1 MTHPFDAPEMA
12 AARRRKAE
20 AVHSE
25 RNARLP
31 ATVQAQSPET
41 LQRLLHELT
50 VHQIELEMQNE
61 ELRRAESQLEAA
73 RLRWFDLYELAPVGY
88 CAVAEDGLIAQANLA
103 AATLLG
109 VPRGDLL
116 TQPLTRFIT
125 SVDQDTY
132 YRQRKELAQTGR
144 SPARDLRMVNGAGR
158 QFWAQ
163 MAISRALDDSG
174 APELRIVL
182 TDASERKR
190 AEAEVQ
196 ESQERYR
203 SLIEST
209 PEPMAVHRGGQLV
222 YVNPAAVALLGAG
235 SAAALVGKPI
245 VDLLPPEHRVTHLA
259 RLVDV
264 RTGVTTAPM
273 AEVQMLRQDGTLLD
287 VQVQTAAIRYGEE
300 PAIHLVMRDVTAVK
314 QLSDELYQHRHHLE
328 ELVFHRTQELTA
340 ARRQA
345 DAANQAKSRFLAN
358 MSHEIRTPM
367 NAIIG
372 LNDLMRRDAATPRQA
387 ERLDKMARAA
397 QHLLAIV
404 NDVLDLARIEA
415 DQVQLERA
423 DLHLAT
429 LFDAVASIVGEPA
442 RDKGLRLE
450 QDYSAAPAWLQ
461 GDARRLRQALLNLAT
476 NAVKFTARGAVTLRA
491 QRVDESAEG
500 VLIRFSVQDTGIGVA
515 ADTLPR
521 LFHEFEQADS
531 STTRLYGGTGLG
543 LAITRRLA
551 RLMGGEAGAES
562 TPGVGSTF
570 WFTAR
575 LGLGRAALSGT
586 HGTDRTDSNVGNVG
600 NVQNVGNVGMVG
612 TDSTDSTADALRQR
626 HQGARILLAE
636 DNEVN
641 RELALEWLRRAG
653 LEADIAVDGRE
664 AVQRAR
670 ERPYDLI
677 LMDMQMPVM
686 DGLEATQALR
696 ALPGFASVPILA
708 MTANAY
714 AENRA
719 ACTAA
724 GMNDFITKPV
734 LLPAF
739 YATLLKWLDATRPGP
754 GRH

>member
-1 MTHPFDAPEMA
+1 MNHPFDSPDFA

-25 RNARLP
+25 RTARLP
-31 ATVQAQSPET
+31 AASQAQSPEAM
-41 LQRLLHELT
+41 QRLLHELT

-61 ELRRAESQLEAA
+61 ELRRAENQLEAA
-73 RLRWFDLYELAPVGY
+73 RERWFDLYELAPVGY
-88 CAVAEDGLIAQANLA
+88 CAVADNGLIVQANLA

-109 VPRGDLL
+109 VPRGALL
-116 TQPLTRFIT
+116 TQPLTRFIA

-132 YRQRKELAQTGR
+132 YRQRKELVQTGR
-144 SPARDLRMVNGAGR
+144 SPARDLRMLNGAGR
-158 QFWAQ
+158 PFWAQ
-163 MAISRALDDSG
+163 LAISRALDDSG

-190 AEAEVQ
+190 AEAEMQ

-209 PEPMAVHRGGQLV
+209 PEPMAVHRGGRLV
-222 YVNPAAVALLGAG
+222 YVNPAAVTLLGAG
-235 SAAALVGKPI
+235 SAEALVGKPI
-245 VDLLPPEHRVTHLA
+245 IDLLSPEQRDSHLA
-259 RLVDV
+259 RLVDI
-264 RTGVTTAPM
+264 RAGATTAPM
-273 AEVQMLRQDGTLLD
+273 AEVQLLRQDGTLLD
-287 VQVQTAAIRYGEE
+287 VQVQTAAIRYGDE

-314 QLSDELYQHRHHLE
+314 RLSDELYEHRHHLE

-345 DAANQAKSRFLAN
+345 DAANLAKSRFVAN

-372 LNDLMRRDAATPRQA
+372 LNDLMRRDAPTPQQA
-387 ERLDKMARAA
+387 ERMEKVARAA

-415 DQVQLERA
+415 DQVQLESG
-423 DLHLAT
+423 DFHLAT
-429 LFDAVASIVGEPA
+429 LFDAVASIVSEPA
-442 RDKGLRLE
+442 HAKGLRLV
-450 QDYSAAPAWLQ
+450 QDCTAAPGWLQ

-491 QRVDESAEG
+491 QLVEEG
-500 VLIRFSVQDTGIGVA
+500 ADGLLIRFSVQDTGIGVA
-515 ADTLPR
+515 ADKLPR
-521 LFHEFEQADS
+521 LFQEFEQVDS
-531 STTRLYGGTGLG
+531 STTRQYGGTGLG

-562 TPGVGSTF
+562 TAGEGSTF

-575 LGLGRAALSGT
+575 LGGGRAALPGT
-586 HGTDRTDSNVGNVG
+586 HGTDSNFGNFGTDRTDRTASTASTASTV
-600 NVQNVGNVGMVG
+600 
-612 TDSTDSTADALRQR
+612 STDSPDAALRQR

-653 LEADIAVDGRE
+653 LVADTAVDGRE

-670 ERPYDLI
+670 EGRYDLI

-686 DGLEATQALR
+686 DGLEATQAIR
-696 ALPGFASVPILA
+696 ALPGHASVPILA

-724 GMNDFITKPV
+724 GMSDFITKPV
-734 LLPAF
+734 LLSAF
-739 YATLLKWLDATRPGP
+739 YATLLTWLDAARQGP
-754 GRH
+754 H

>member
-1 MTHPFDAPEMA
+1 MNHPFDAPEMA

-25 RNARLP
+25 RTARLP
-31 ATVQAQSPET
+31 AASQAQSPEAM
-41 LQRLLHELT
+41 QRLLHELT

-61 ELRRAESQLEAA
+61 ELRRAENQLEAA
-73 RLRWFDLYELAPVGY
+73 RERWFDLYELAPVGY
-88 CAVAEDGLIAQANLA
+88 CAVADNGLIVQANLA

-109 VPRGDLL
+109 VPRGALL
-116 TQPLTRFIT
+116 TQPLTRFIA
-125 SVDQDTY
+125 SDDQDTY
-132 YRQRKELAQTGR
+132 YRQRKELVQTGR
-144 SPARDLRMVNGAGR
+144 SPARDLRMLNGAGR
-158 QFWAQ
+158 PFWAQ
-163 MAISRALDDSG
+163 LAISRALDDSG

-190 AEAEVQ
+190 AEAEMQ

-209 PEPMAVHRGGQLV
+209 PEPMAVHRGGRLV
-222 YVNPAAVALLGAG
+222 YVNPAAVTLLGAG
-235 SAAALVGKPI
+235 SAEALVGKPI
-245 VDLLPPEHRVTHLA
+245 IDLLSPEQRVSHLA
-259 RLVDV
+259 RLVDI
-264 RTGVTTAPM
+264 RAGATTAPM
-273 AEVQMLRQDGTLLD
+273 AEVQLLRQDGTLLD
-287 VQVQTAAIRYGEE
+287 VQVQTAAIRYGDE

-314 QLSDELYQHRHHLE
+314 RLSDELYEHRHHLE
-328 ELVFHRTQELTA
+328 ELVFHRTRELTA

-345 DAANQAKSRFLAN
+345 DAANQAKSRFVAN

-372 LNDLMRRDAATPRQA
+372 LNDLMRRDAPTPQQA
-387 ERLDKMARAA
+387 ERMDKVARAA

-415 DQVQLERA
+415 DQVQLESG
-423 DLHLAT
+423 DFHLAT

-442 RDKGLRLE
+442 QAKGLLLV
-450 QDYSAAPAWLQ
+450 QDCTAAPGWLQ

-491 QRVDESAEG
+491 QLVEEDADG
-500 VLIRFSVQDTGIGVA
+500 LLIRFSVQDTGIGVA
-515 ADTLPR
+515 ADKLPR
-521 LFHEFEQADS
+521 LFQEFEQVDS
-531 STTRLYGGTGLG
+531 STTRQYGGTGLG

-562 TPGVGSTF
+562 TAGEGSTF

-575 LGLGRAALSGT
+575 LGGGRTALPGT
-586 HGTDRTDSNVGNVG
+586 HGTDSNFGNFGTDRTDRTNSTN
-600 NVQNVGNVGMVG
+600 
-612 TDSTDSTADALRQR
+612 STDSPDAALRQR

-653 LEADIAVDGRE
+653 LVADTAVDGRE

-670 ERPYDLI
+670 EGRYDLI

-686 DGLEATQALR
+686 DGLEATQAIR
-696 ALPGFASVPILA
+696 ALPGQASVPILA

-724 GMNDFITKPV
+724 GMSDFITKPV
-734 LLPAF
+734 LLSAF
-739 YATLLKWLDATRPGP
+739 YATLLKWLDATRQGP
-754 GRH
+754 H

>member
-1 MTHPFDAPEMA
+1 MNHPFDAPEMA
-12 AARRRKAE
+12 AARRRRAE
-20 AVHSE
+20 AVHNE
-25 RNARLP
+25 RTARQP
-31 ATVQAQSPET
+31 AASQAQSPEAM
-41 LQRLLHELT
+41 QRLLHELT

-61 ELRRAESQLEAA
+61 ELRRAENQLEAA
-73 RLRWFDLYELAPVGY
+73 RERWFDLYELAPVGY
-88 CAVAEDGLIAQANLA
+88 CAVADNGLIVQANLA

-109 VPRGDLL
+109 VPRGALL
-116 TQPLTRFIT
+116 TQPLTRFIA
-125 SVDQDTY
+125 SDDQDTY
-132 YRQRKELAQTGR
+132 YRQRKELVQTGR
-144 SPARDLRMVNGAGR
+144 SPARDLRMLNGAGR
-158 QFWAQ
+158 PFWAQ
-163 MAISRALDDSG
+163 LAISRALDDSG

-190 AEAEVQ
+190 AEAEMQ

-209 PEPMAVHRGGQLV
+209 PEPMAVHRGGRLV
-222 YVNPAAVALLGAG
+222 YVNPAAVTLLGAG
-235 SAAALVGKPI
+235 SAEALVGKPI
-245 VDLLPPEHRVTHLA
+245 IDLLSPEQRVSHLA
-259 RLVDV
+259 RLVDI
-264 RTGVTTAPM
+264 RAGATTAPM
-273 AEVQMLRQDGTLLD
+273 AEVQLIRQDGTLLD
-287 VQVQTAAIRYGEE
+287 VQVQTAAIRYGDE

-314 QLSDELYQHRHHLE
+314 RLSDELYEHRHHLE
-328 ELVFHRTQELTA
+328 ELVFHRTRELTA

-345 DAANQAKSRFLAN
+345 DAANQAKSRFVAN

-372 LNDLMRRDAATPRQA
+372 LNDLMRRDAPTPQQA
-387 ERLDKMARAA
+387 ERMDKVARAA

-415 DQVQLERA
+415 DQVQLESG
-423 DLHLAT
+423 DFHLAT

-442 RDKGLRLE
+442 QAKGLLLV
-450 QDYSAAPAWLQ
+450 QDCTAAPGWLQ

-491 QRVDESAEG
+491 QLVEEDADG
-500 VLIRFSVQDTGIGVA
+500 LLIRFSVQDTGIGVA
-515 ADTLPR
+515 ADKLPR
-521 LFHEFEQADS
+521 LFQEFEQVDS
-531 STTRLYGGTGLG
+531 STTRQYGGTGLG

-562 TPGVGSTF
+562 AAGVGSTF

-575 LGLGRAALSGT
+575 LGGGRVTLPGPHST
-586 HGTDRTDSNVGNVG
+586 DSNIGTDRTDRINS
-600 NVQNVGNVGMVG
+600 
-612 TDSTDSTADALRQR
+612 TDSTDSPDAALRQR

-653 LEADIAVDGRE
+653 LVADTAVDGCE

-670 ERPYDLI
+670 EGRYDLI

-686 DGLEATQALR
+686 DGLEATQAIR
-696 ALPGFASVPILA
+696 ALPGLASVPILA

-724 GMNDFITKPV
+724 GMSDFITKPV
-734 LLPAF
+734 LLSAF

-754 GRH
+754 H